1 MLPRSSS
8 PDLAVNASKTGKNR
22 FGGSYWNSI
31 SPISQSL
38 HISAAQRTIRN
49 RESSVKGAEC
59 RLDSNHGGHE
69 EMTDLDRQKSAG
81 KSERRKQKRSKKA
94 EKQQSPAVAEA
105 ASAPIDAPASAE
117 AAAAPAEPVETTAAL
132 DTAPAD
138 PVETAAAMDTGPAE
152 PVERVASFKER
163 MASVMPP
170 ADTAPAKP
178 AAPAVTA
185 PAEQAAPPA
194 PAQAVASPAAV
205 PPPAAVPS
213 PAVAP
218 AASIQ
223 AIANAYRDYTK
234 KSLEDAQTFA
244 EKLSAARSIDKA
256 VEAQTEFARQA
267 CETFADNSRKIREL
281 HRELFW
287 QTFRLPNWPPGRT
300 QR

>member
-1 MLPRSSS
+1 
-8 PDLAVNASKTGKNR
+8 
-22 FGGSYWNSI
+22 
-31 SPISQSL
+31 
-38 HISAAQRTIRN
+38 
-49 RESSVKGAEC
+49 
-59 RLDSNHGGHE
+59 
-69 EMTDLDRQKSAG
+69 MTDLDRQKSAG

-94 EKQQSPAVAEA
+94 EKQPNPTVAEA
-105 ASAPIDAPASAE
+105 ASAPIDALASAE
-117 AAAAPAEPVETTAAL
+117 AVAAPAEPVETMAAL
-132 DTAPAD
+132 DIAPAD
-138 PVETAAAMDTGPAE
+138 PVESAAAETGPAE

-194 PAQAVASPAAV
+194 PAQAVA
-205 PPPAAVPS
+205 PPAAVVS
-213 PAVAP
+213 PAAAP

-223 AIANAYRDYTK
+223 AIANAYRDFTK

-287 QTFRLPNWPPGRT
+287 QAFRLPNWPPGRT